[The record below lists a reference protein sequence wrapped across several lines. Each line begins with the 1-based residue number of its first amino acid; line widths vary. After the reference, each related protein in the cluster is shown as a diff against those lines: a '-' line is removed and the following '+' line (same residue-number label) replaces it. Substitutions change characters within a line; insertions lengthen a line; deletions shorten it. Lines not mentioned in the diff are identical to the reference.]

1 MERQTHRNKKSKKGS
16 GLSANQHKSTRNTGP
31 ATHRPSHLQACRH
44 AQTQIDRQE
53 NTHRAADRPSQTWT
67 NRQTETQTDRQA
79 DRQTGRQT
87 GRQAGRQTDRLTDR
101 QTDRQTDRLTQVGN
115 QNTEVNKQLA
125 DMPGRCAVSSFHRT
139 GLGRADRASAMA
151 CNSSPFSL
159 ARVPME
165 M

>member
-1 MERQTHRNKKSKKGS
+1 MQTR
-16 GLSANQHKSTRNTGP
+16 T
-31 ATHRPSHLQACRH
+31 
-44 AQTQIDRQE
+44 D
-53 NTHRAADRPSQTWT
+53 
-67 NRQTETQTDRQA
+67 TDRQTKNTHTEL
-79 DRQTGRQT
+79 QTDPHKL
-87 GRQAGRQTDRLTDR
+87 RQTDTNR

-125 DMPGRCAVSSFHRT
+125 DMPGRCALSSFHRT